1 MKTNLTIFA
10 VISLKKASKGAKK
23 SSKIAVM
30 KEKERR
36 KTKSEENERRRREKA
51 AVALLV
57 FIIATMEIFGRKI
70 LFWQN
75 TLLAVTL
82 SQNLARC
89 ATWSIT
95 RGGSNTHLSQGNK
108 RD

>member
-1 MKTNLTIFA
+1 
-10 VISLKKASKGAKK
+10 
-23 SSKIAVM
+23 M

-82 SQNLARC
+82 SQISPDMQHGPSPEGVLILIYLRVINE
-89 ATWSIT
+89 TDPT
-95 RGGSNTHLSQGNK
+95 
-108 RD
+108 

>member
-1 MKTNLTIFA
+1 M
-10 VISLKKASKGAKK
+10 
-23 SSKIAVM
+23 AVM

-51 AVALLV
+51 AVAFLV

-82 SQNLARC
+82 SQNLARY

-95 RGGSNTHLSQGNK
+95 RGGSNTHLSQGNN

>member
-1 MKTNLTIFA
+1 
-10 VISLKKASKGAKK
+10 
-23 SSKIAVM
+23 M

-51 AVALLV
+51 AVAFLV

-82 SQNLARC
+82 SQNLARY
-89 ATWSIT
+89 ATFFFFFFFFYRYSTNDIQIET
-95 RGGSNTHLSQGNK
+95 YKHYKICNNYLN
-108 RD
+108 